1 MSAPKLTLT
10 LRRRLD
16 TLFAKRAD
24 IAEKA
29 KALDEARRAIDAEL
43 LQLTED
49 AGGALET
56 DLYKTSVVRT
66 TRTVL
71 SEELLLKHGVKPTVI
86 AKAKV
91 ETQNKPYVKVT
102 EKKAD
107 AASAL
112 AVAKGA

>member
-1 MSAPKLTLT
+1 MKLTLT

-24 IAEKA
+24 IADKA
-29 KALDEARRAIDAEL
+29 KLLDEQKKTIDAEL

-56 DLYKTSVVRT
+56 DDWRTSVVRT
-66 TRTVL
+66 TRTTL
-71 SEELLLKHGVKPTVI
+71 SEELLLKHGVKPTII

-91 ETQNKPYVKVT
+91 ESQNKAYVKVT
-102 EKKAD
+102 EKKGE
-107 AASAL
+107 AASAV
-112 AVAKGA
+112 VAKGA

>member
-1 MSAPKLTLT
+1 MKLTLT

-16 TLFAKRAD
+16 QLFAKRAD
-24 IAEKA
+24 LAEQV
-29 KALDEARRAIDAEL
+29 KALDEAKCAIDAEL

-49 AGGALET
+49 AGGTLET
-56 DLYKTSVVRT
+56 DTYKTSVVRT

-71 SEELLLKHGVKPTVI
+71 SEELLLKHGVRPMII

-102 EKKAD
+102 ERKGE
-107 AASAL
+107 AATAV
-112 AVAKGA
+112 VAKGA